1 MESGLNLG
9 YLPMQ
14 EASIPHI
21 GLLLPPDFATLSF
34 APLAVFETANMVLG
48 EPLYEV
54 HVVTANGGQL
64 RNSFGMTIETE
75 SVSDFVFDTIVVG
88 APPDARRASK
98 DTLAALSGGAS
109 RYRRIA
115 SICVGAFIL
124 GEAGLLDGRRS
135 TTHWMFGQELQA
147 RHPKTRVEV
156 DRMFI
161 ADGPIWT
168 SAGMTAGIDMA
179 LGLIERDIGRNKAR
193 ETART
198 MVVHH
203 RRAGGQLQH
212 SALLDVEGRSDRV
225 QHVLDYVHSHLDAD
239 LAIDRLAEIA
249 CLSVRQFSRLF
260 ATETGVTPAR
270 AIENLRLEKARFLL
284 EQGRLPIEEVAV
296 ATGFGDRER
305 MRRSFLRS
313 YGQTPRSVRSNSPPL
328 AVL

>member
-1 MESGLNLG
+1 M
-9 YLPMQ
+9 
-14 EASIPHI
+14 
-21 GLLLPPDFATLSF
+21 T
-34 APLAVFETANMVLG
+34 VFEAANMVLG
-48 EPLYEV
+48 TIFYEA
-54 HVVTANGGQL
+54 HALTPKGGTL
-64 RNSFGMTIETE
+64 ANSFGMTIETE
-75 SVSDFVFDTIVVG
+75 SIRDFEFDTILVG
-88 APPDARRASK
+88 SPPDARPAPS
-98 DTLAALSGGAS
+98 DMIESLEDGAT
-109 RYRRIA
+109 RYRRVA
-115 SICVGAFIL
+115 SVCVGAFIL

-147 RHPKTRVEV
+147 RHPKTRVEI

-179 LGLIERDIGRNKAR
+179 LGLIERDLGRDRAR
-193 ETART
+193 QTARA

-212 SALLDVEGRSDRV
+212 SALLEVEGKSDRV
-225 QHVLDYVHSHLDAD
+225 QQVLDYAHEHLDAD
-239 LAIDRLAEIA
+239 LSLERLADIA

-270 AIENLRLEKARFLL
+270 AIENLRLEKARFFL
-284 EQGRLPIEEVAV
+284 EQGRLPVEEIAL

-305 MRRSFLRS
+305 MRRSFIRN
-313 YGQTPRSVRSNSPPL
+313 YGQTPRSIRMSSLPL

>member
-1 MESGLNLG
+1 M
-9 YLPMQ
+9 
-14 EASIPHI
+14 
-21 GLLLPPDFATLSF
+21 LPPGFATLSF
-34 APLAVFETANMVLG
+34 APLAAFEIANMVLG
-48 EPLYEV
+48 EPLYDV
-54 HVVTANGGQL
+54 HVVTANGCRL
-64 RNSFGMTIETE
+64 KNSFGMTIETE
-75 SVSDFVFDTIVVG
+75 SVSDFELDTIVVG
-88 APPDARRASK
+88 APPDARKAST
-98 DTLAALSGGAS
+98 DTLAALNGGTS

-147 RHPKTRVEV
+147 RHPETRVEI

-179 LGLIERDIGRNKAR
+179 LGLVERDIGRDKAR
-193 ETART
+193 ETARA

-212 SALLDVEGRSDRV
+212 SASLEVEGRSDRV
-225 QHVLDYVHSHLDAD
+225 QHVLDHVHAHLEAD
-239 LAIDRLAEIA
+239 LSIEKLAEIA
-249 CLSVRQFSRLF
+249 CLSARQFSRLF
-260 ATETGVTPAR
+260 TMETGVTPAR

-284 EQGRLPIEEVAV
+284 EQGRLPIEEVAI

-305 MRRSFLRS
+305 MRRSFLRT
-313 YGQTPRSVRSNSPPL
+313 YGQPPRSVRSGSLPL
-328 AVL
+328 AAL

>member
-1 MESGLNLG
+1 
-9 YLPMQ
+9 
-14 EASIPHI
+14 
-21 GLLLPPDFATLSF
+21 
-34 APLAVFETANMVLG
+34 MVLG
-48 EPLYEV
+48 EPLYDV
-54 HVVTANGGQL
+54 HVVTANGGRL
-64 RNSFGMTIETE
+64 KNSFGMAIETE
-75 SVSDFVFDTIVVG
+75 SVSDLELDTIVVG
-88 APPDARRASK
+88 APPDARKASE
-98 DTLAALSGGAS
+98 DSLAALNGGTS

-147 RHPKTRVEV
+147 RHPKTRVEI

-179 LGLIERDIGRNKAR
+179 LGLVERDIGRDKAR
-193 ETART
+193 ETARA

-212 SALLDVEGRSDRV
+212 SALLDVEGKSDRV
-225 QHVLDYVHSHLDAD
+225 QHVLDYVHDHLGAD
-239 LAIDRLAEIA
+239 LSIEKLAGIA

-260 ATETGVTPAR
+260 TTETGVTPAR
-270 AIENLRLEKARFLL
+270 AIENLRSEKARFLL
-284 EQGRLPIEEVAV
+284 EQGRLPIEEVAI

-305 MRRSFLRS
+305 MRRSFLRI
-313 YGQTPRSVRSNSPPL
+313 YGQPPRSVRRSSPML
-328 AVL
+328 AAL